1 MQEEK
6 FGLPRTDPSL
16 LLVKEKEIETDST
29 QLKPAEV
36 IDQPLF
42 QFIGTL
48 PVMPKPEETKKR
60 KKAATKVLLPF
71 SSLSLR
77 F

>member
-6 FGLPRTDPSL
+6 FGLPGTDPSL
-16 LLVKEKEIETDST
+16 LLVKEKEIKTDST

-42 QFIGTL
+42 QFIG
-48 PVMPKPEETKKR
+48 MPKPEETKKR
-60 KKAATKVLLPF
+60 KKAATKE
-71 SSLSLR
+71 LSLR